1 MPLIRTSVLLGIGIV
16 FRIDNSGIA
25 KSILEENSSL
35 KFVQSSFIEI
45 AIVPL
50 AYCIDSSTAQ
60 MGLLQQWFL
69 DLALCLLSFVENQI
83 GYENAN
89 NVGLVT
95 YLVESWVYSKN
106 KDELKKF
113 VHFIWMYWLQ
123 WKLKWESVLKTLS
136 LYQKLTSVSKT

>member
-1 MPLIRTSVLLGIGIV
+1 MIRTSVLLGIGIV

-95 YLVESWVYSKN
+95 YLVERREYSKN
-106 KDELKKF
+106 KDDLKKF
-113 VHFIWMYWLQ
+113 VHFIWMY
-123 WKLKWESVLKTLS
+123 
-136 LYQKLTSVSKT
+136 